1 MVYLYISVN
10 LKEIIVNIHSRNI
23 ILNRFLQVLKN
34 IGEKTFRELKTWFYK
49 VFWPNFI
56 VEIFEENLFAE

>member
-34 IGEKTFRELKTWFYK
+34 IGEKTFREFKTWFYK
-49 VFWPNFI
+49 VFWLNFI
-56 VEIFEENLFAE
+56 VEIFEENLSAE